1 MLCGCSSWRPTVF
14 KLYPGIGQPLVING
28 WYKSHFNGCFSSHS
42 VAPIFDGHRGGKF
55 TTWGVQ
61 SCRTTSFLT
70 QGRAL
75 LEYEFLGG
83 KKNGFEQL
91 FVCSHGVHMGTYGY
105 MVYHTLP
112 QKYFMFIGKWCSIV
126 NQDLGYPI
134 FRQTPKSWLRGL
146 ATPHINGSF
155 VTIDFPTA
163 LWESEPWIT
172 QGITRTTW
180 MIFPC
185 DRCSW
190 PVDGPA
196 KSMIS
201 HQLKTMGSTSHDFG
215 WLLTPITIWFIGDIW
230 WYIYSFSGGYKP
242 IFCFKDPKNWWFF
255 SDFAGEQKKGH
266 QHWIL
271 SQLRMPMAEMIRDF
285 FAEARQFF

>member
-1 MLCGCSSWRPTVF
+1 MVGTKAIS
-14 KLYPGIGQPLVING
+14 N
-28 WYKSHFNGCFSSHS
+28 CFSSHS

-55 TTWGVQ
+55 TISRGMQ

-83 KKNGFEQL
+83 KKSGFEQL
-91 FVCSHGVHMGTYGY
+91 FVCSHGLHMGTWYTIHY
-105 MVYHTLP
+105 
-112 QKYFMFIGKWCSIV
+112 
-126 NQDLGYPI
+126 
-134 FRQTPKSWLRGL
+134 PKSILCSLENDVLQSIKTWGFINFQTNPQVL
-146 ATPHINGSF
+146 ATRVGYAPHQ
-155 VTIDFPTA
+155 
-163 LWESEPWIT
+163 WIT

-190 PVDGPA
+190 PDGPA

-230 WYIYSFSGGYKP
+230 
-242 IFCFKDPKNWWFF
+242 
-255 SDFAGEQKKGH
+255 
-266 QHWIL
+266 
-271 SQLRMPMAEMIRDF
+271 
-285 FAEARQFF
+285 